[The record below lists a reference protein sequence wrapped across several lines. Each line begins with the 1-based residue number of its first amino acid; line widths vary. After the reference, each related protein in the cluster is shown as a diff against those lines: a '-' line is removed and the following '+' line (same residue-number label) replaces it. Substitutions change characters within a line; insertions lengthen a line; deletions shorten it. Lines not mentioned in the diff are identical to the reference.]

1 LAAPAA
7 AHETFY
13 VSKEFQRMTE
23 HQRSIEAVQEYYGDV
38 LKSSAD
44 LQTSAC
50 CIGAAPAP
58 YIARA
63 LEDVHEE
70 VKNRFYGCGSPI
82 PPALEGATVLDL
94 GCGSGRDCYILSKLV
109 GPKGRVIGV
118 DMTDA
123 QLEVARKHIDYHG
136 QKFGYSNVE
145 FRSGYIEDL
154 AAADIADES
163 IDLVVSN
170 CVLNLSPD
178 KPRVFAE
185 IFRVLKPGGE
195 LYFSDVFADRRILAS
210 LATDPVLLGEC
221 LGGALYGEDFRRIM
235 NAVGCS
241 DFRTVTAEPLAINNP
256 EIAAKLGLISF
267 QSATIRAFK
276 ISLEDRCEDFGQTA
290 IYNGG
295 MADHPHAFEL
305 DDHHLFEAGKSMSVC
320 GNTADMLSMSRYAPF
335 FEMIGDKTKHFGLF
349 DCGPDT
355 VSNSDGGSGP
365 ACC

>member
-1 LAAPAA
+1 
-7 AHETFY
+7 
-13 VSKEFQRMTE
+13 MTE
-23 HQRSIEAVQEYYGDV
+23 HQRSIEAVRQYYGEV

-50 CIGAAPAP
+50 CVGSAPAP

-63 LEDVHEE
+63 LDQVHEE

-82 PPALEGATVLDL
+82 PPALEGLTVLDL

-123 QLEVARKHIDYHG
+123 QLEIARKHVDYHA

-154 AAADIADES
+154 TAAGIADES

-178 KPRVFAE
+178 KPRVFGE

-195 LYFSDVFADRRILAS
+195 LYFSDVFADRRIDAS
-210 LATDPVLLGEC
+210 LAADPVLVGEC
-221 LGGALYGEDFRRIM
+221 LGGALYTEDFRRIM
-235 NAVGCS
+235 NAVGCN
-241 DFRTVTAEPLAINNP
+241 DFRTVSSEPLEINNSSIR
-256 EIAAKLGLISF
+256 EKLGLISF

-276 ISLEDRCEDFGQTA
+276 MSL
-290 IYNGG
+290 
-295 MADHPHAFEL
+295 
-305 DDHHLFEAGKSMSVC
+305 
-320 GNTADMLSMSRYAPF
+320 
-335 FEMIGDKTKHFGLF
+335 
-349 DCGPDT
+349 
-355 VSNSDGGSGP
+355 
-365 ACC
+365 